1 MAVAKAKP
9 RKLTNSMRNTLQRER
24 SNKRTISHA
33 TAQTAS
39 LEATRS
45 EQLAAREATHSRQ
58 RIQTEQG
65 LRRQRQVSQIQG
77 AAVGKVVDTATPSG
91 NSNLIMTTIFV
102 MAGLIIMYQ
111 LVTKSAQTSGFL
123 SGLGTWIHTIGT
135 SNTPLFVTK
144 TAVK

>member
-1 MAVAKAKP
+1 MATAVKAKP

-45 EQLAAREATHSRQ
+45 EQIAAREATHSQQ

-65 LRRQRQVSQIQG
+65 LRRQRQVSNIQG

-91 NSNLIMTTIFV
+91 NSNLIMVTIFV
-102 MAGLIIMYQ
+102 MAGLVIVYQ
-111 LVTKSAQTSGFL
+111 LVTKTAATAGFL
-123 SGLGTWIHTIGT
+123 GGASNWLHTFS
-135 SNTPLFVTK
+135 SNTPLFI
-144 TAVK
+144 TAK